1 MEFKDIL
8 FEKKDRVATI
18 TLNRPEKY
26 NALSFNC
33 YLEIMQAFEN
43 IEKDKEIK
51 VVVIKSSGKAF
62 CAGADLG
69 DLGTVAGGQK
79 TGTVS
84 EQPKPGGGRGPYE
97 VIEGCSKPVI
107 AAVQGMALAGGLELL
122 MVCDIVIA
130 SEQAKF
136 GDQHANF
143 GLIPGGGAT
152 QRLPRLI
159 GIRKAKELLFTGDW
173 ISPQD
178 AERIGLVNKVVPA
191 DKLDDATNEMCQKL
205 IGKSYE
211 ATSAVKKLVYD
222 GMQTD
227 LESGLKLERA
237 AVAAHFSSATFK
249 EGIKAFTEKRKPD
262 FSQV

>member
-1 MEFKDIL
+1 MEFKDII

-33 YLEIMQAFEN
+33 YKELIQAFDD
-43 IEKDKEIK
+43 IEKDRDVK
-51 VVVIKSSGKAF
+51 VVVIKARGKAF
-62 CAGADLG
+62 CAGADLS
-69 DLGTVAGGQK
+69 DLATLAGGQK
-79 TGTVS
+79 GNQPT
-84 EQPKPGGGRGPYE
+84 EQTKPDTRGPYE
-97 VIEGCSKPVI
+97 VIESCTKPVI

-122 MVCDIVIA
+122 LVCDMVIA
-130 SEQAKF
+130 SEEARL

-159 GIRKAKELLFTGDW
+159 GIRRAKELLFTGDW
-173 ISPQD
+173 ISAQE

-191 DKLDDATNEMCQKL
+191 DKLDDAANEICQKL
-205 IGKSYE
+205 VNKSYE
-211 ATSAVKKLVYD
+211 ATSAVKRLVYE

-227 LESGLKLERA
+227 VATGVQLERK
-237 AVAAHFSSATFK
+237 AVVAHFSSETFK
-249 EGIKAFTEKRKPD
+249 EGVKSFLEKRKPD
-262 FSQV
+262 FSKL